1 MQKCPYIEVIRGRWN
16 KIKKQ
21 ESLQVDKITEINE
34 EKKNP
39 NNCFLKKKKNSTA
52 ILKNGVQYINRPN
65 LYLSNV
71 SGILKQEIS

>member
-1 MQKCPYIEVIRGRWN
+1 MQKFPYIEVIRGRWN

-21 ESLQVDKITEINE
+21 DSLQVDKITEINE
-34 EKKNP
+34 EKKDP
-39 NNCFLKKKKNSTA
+39 TNCFLNKKNSTA